1 MADFPKQWDIVAR
14 GAGFT
19 EGCTPCRDGVAF
31 VAINRG
37 TVTLTALDGGAP
49 VTVYEVGGGPNGAAA
64 DRRGQLWIAQN
75 GGEVVPTKSS
85 LPVAPGIQ
93 RIGQDGVVDQVAS
106 NGLLAPNDLAF
117 GPDGRLWFT
126 DPRGSTEHRQ
136 PGAVWA
142 LDVTDGRLDLIL
154 DNLDHP
160 NGLAFTPDGQS
171 LLVGETRASHIIV
184 LQPAD
189 DGSWHHAGV
198 FCEYPDGEP
207 DGMAFD
213 SAGRLWVAG
222 SAGHNLA
229 VFASDGKLEHVISLG
244 PSFPTNVCF
253 AGQQLETVVVAAA
266 KGGRI
271 LAARAPA
278 PGAALL
284 GGPVS

>member
-1 MADFPKQWDIVAR
+1 MADFPAQWDTVAR
-14 GAGFT
+14 DAGFT
-19 EGCTPCRDGVAF
+19 EGCTPFRDGIAF

-37 TVTLTALDGGAP
+37 TVTLASLDGSAP
-49 VTVYEVGGGPNGAAA
+49 VTVHEVGGGPNGAAV
-64 DRRGQLWIAQN
+64 DRHGQVWIAQN
-75 GGEVVPTKSS
+75 GGQVVPTKSS
-85 LPVAPGIQ
+85 LPVVPGIQ
-93 RIGQDGVVDQVAS
+93 RVNQDGVVDQVAS
-106 NGLLAPNDLAF
+106 DGLLAPNDLAF

-126 DPRGSTEHRQ
+126 DPRGSTEHPQ
-136 PGAVWA
+136 LGAVWA

-160 NGLAFTPDGQS
+160 NGLAFTPDGLS
-171 LLVGETRASHIIV
+171 LLVGETRARHVIA

-189 DGSWHHAGV
+189 DGRWRHTGV

-213 SAGRLWVAG
+213 HLGRLWVAG

-229 VFASDGKLEHVISLG
+229 VFAPDGRVEHVMSLG

-253 AGQQLETVVVAAA
+253 AGRRLDTVVVAAA

-271 LAARAPA
+271 LAARAPV
-278 PGAALL
+278 PGVALF